1 MNKSART
8 QGSEYRVARHVSTH
22 IRDALTL
29 FWRATLLRCPR
40 CGRAP
45 LFRAGYTTYRRC
57 HVCQWRF
64 EREEGYWTG
73 AMALNLV
80 VTEFLIAAI
89 AIPLAASGA
98 PVAPLLVFGVPV
110 AILLPVL
117 FYWHAKA
124 YWIALDFL
132 IHPVPLL

>member
-1 MNKSART
+1 
-8 QGSEYRVARHVSTH
+8 VARHVSTH

-29 FWRATLLRCPR
+29 FRRATLLRCPR
-40 CGRAP
+40 CGQAP

-57 HVCQWRF
+57 SVCQWRF
-64 EREEGYWTG
+64 EREAGYWTG

-98 PVAPLLVFGVPV
+98 PVVPLLIFGVPV